1 MAIEEAEYTVVIKE
15 GDYEIRDYKP
25 HVLAETIVEGE
36 FDKAG
41 NKAFSRLFKYIS
53 GNNEARD
60 KVAMT
65 APVSQEAK
73 GEKISMTAPVGQQQ
87 VGKRWTVSFMM
98 PASYTLETLPKPLDP
113 TVTLRLVP
121 ARKLAAVR
129 YSGFWSEEGYLQNK
143 AALESWIKQRG
154 QTPVG
159 EPIWARYNA
168 PFSLWF
174 MRRNEVLIEIAPAAD
189 ATAVN

>member
-189 ATAVN
+189 ATGVN